1 MFVGLV
7 WSKSPPVHHI
17 PLGMAATATLF
28 MVVLMGSLLYAQG
41 SGCAEYGGCG
51 LNGFCLVVDNYSN
64 CSCPPGFDFVVRN
77 NPSKGCFQ
85 IPSQQT
91 SKCSAIG
98 GEMVNKGH
106 IDWSGNDYEFTT
118 GVSEAACQQACVQ
131 DCFCTVVIHANLD
144 GLGYCWKKALPL
156 RDGRASSTRT
166 AFVKVSKTT
175 TCT

>member
-41 SGCAEYGGCG
+41 SGCAEYETT
-51 LNGFCLVVDNYSN
+51 LQRDAFKS
-64 CSCPPGFDFVVRN
+64 R
-77 NPSKGCFQ
+77 
-85 IPSQQT
+85 SQQT

-144 GLGYCWKKALPL
+144 RLGYCWKKALPL